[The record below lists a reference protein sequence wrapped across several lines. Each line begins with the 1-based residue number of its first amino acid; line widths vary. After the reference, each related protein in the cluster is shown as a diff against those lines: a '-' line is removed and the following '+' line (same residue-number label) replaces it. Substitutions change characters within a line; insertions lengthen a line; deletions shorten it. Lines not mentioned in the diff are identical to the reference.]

1 MYRNQTL
8 ISVPDVNFCI
18 IVCLT
23 KGLVAVSGVSLISK
37 WAPIYERSIF
47 LTVGVSGMCSAPHIS
62 RTHALI
68 FILAWES

>member
-1 MYRNQTL
+1 M
-8 ISVPDVNFCI
+8 
-18 IVCLT
+18 CLT